1 MCQWLMTAALS
12 ELLNQVRVTFNCTES
27 KVWLYVRLF
36 VGTLLASPLFPCL
49 RNVLGI
55 KCNLCQRLWP
65 LLSQSIPSPWVWL
78 LVHVRICVF
87 VNTFV
92 SLFSIE
98 GYFCGCANSGQI
110 WAAEF
115 DTKCSYFLFVW
126 FFFCRNRFCCK
137 MHMQK
142 FCTEVTILPAAAEP
156 SPAFLAW
163 KKFSIEIWSL

>member
-1 MCQWLMTAALS
+1 MIDDSSTEW
-12 ELLNQVRVTFNCTES
+12 VTES
-27 KVWLYVRLF
+27 SESYFQLHWIKGLALCA
-36 VGTLLASPLFPCL
+36 TLCRHIFGITFIPLFEKCL
-49 RNVLGI
+49 II

-87 VNTFV
+87 VNTLV

-110 WAAEF
+110 WAGEF
-115 DTKCSYFLFVW
+115 DTKCSYILFW
-126 FFFCRNRFCCK
+126 FFCRNKFCCK

-142 FCTEVTILPAAAEP
+142 FCTEVTILPAAVEP
-156 SPAFLAW
+156 WPAFLAW